1 MTIPART
8 HHLAY
13 ALALGL
19 PALALGLAA
28 LAQRSAGPA
37 CVELPDDLAQPGLT
51 SLTEAVPH
59 PACIRV
65 KLAEAR

>member
-1 MTIPART
+1 MTIPAPT
-8 HHLAY
+8 HRLAY
-13 ALALGL
+13 AFALGL

-28 LAQRSAGPA
+28 VAQRGAGPA
-37 CVELPDDLAQPGLT
+37 CVELPDDPPQPGLAF
-51 SLTEAVPH
+51 LDQAAPQ